1 MPYLVEKKVLEVKT
15 VEEPSYRKIASGKA
29 LYLGIGAAFFT
40 VCIWACWLV
49 VIKLGTQT
57 ALTSYDLALFRFGVP
72 CFVLLPFAWRA
83 RKQILALPLK
93 YLIGITFGAGV
104 PFVFLSSAGM
114 TFAPVSH
121 AGLLLPG
128 TFPLF
133 VSAIAYFFYKE
144 SLSRLRLCGLIGIFS
159 GIVLLLLTSLLV
171 TEGQVWLGDLC
182 LLGGSLCWALY
193 TISLRVAGLPPLAA
207 SGLLSLVSLILLFA
221 LFLFGVV
228 DSGINQV
235 SLDVILKQLL
245 VQSIL
250 VGVIAGFSYGFAINK
265 LGAERTSAVGALTPV
280 LTSLL
285 AIPLLGEIPTLEIVA
300 GLVLVGVGVVFASG
314 ILGAKKSVRE

>member
-1 MPYLVEKKVLEVKT
+1 MSYLVGEKV
-15 VEEPSYRKIASGKA
+15 VEAKAIEAPSYRTIASGKA

-72 CFVLLPFAWRA
+72 CFVLLPFAWQA
-83 RKQILALPLK
+83 RKQILAVPLK
-93 YLIGITFGAGV
+93 YLLGITFGAGV
-104 PFVFLSSAGM
+104 PFVFLSSIGM
-114 TFAPVSH
+114 TLAPVSH

-144 SLSRLRLCGLIGIFS
+144 SLSCSRLFGLIGIFA

-171 TEGQVWLGDLC
+171 TEGQVWLGDLF
-182 LLGGSLCWALY
+182 LLGGSLCWAFY

-285 AIPLLGEIPTLEIVA
+285 AIPLLGEALTLEIVV
-300 GLVLVGVGVVFASG
+300 GLVLVGLGVVFASG
-314 ILGAKKSVRE
+314 ILQSKK

>member
-1 MPYLVEKKVLEVKT
+1 MSYLVEKKTLEAKII
-15 VEEPSYRKIASGKA
+15 EEPSYRTIASGKA
-29 LYLGIGAAFFT
+29 LYLGIGAAVFT

-49 VIKLGTQT
+49 TIKLGTQT
-57 ALTSYDLALFRFGVP
+57 ALTSYDLALLRFGVP
-72 CFVLLPFAWRA
+72 CFLLLPFAWQA
-83 RKQILALPLK
+83 RKKIAVLPLR
-93 YLIGITFGAGV
+93 YLIGITCGAGV
-104 PFVFLSSAGM
+104 PFVFLGSTGM

-133 VSAIAYFFYKE
+133 VTAIAYFVYRE
-144 SLSRLRLCGLIGIFS
+144 PLNRLRLFGLIGIFS

-171 TEGQVWLGDLC
+171 SEGQVWLGDLC
-182 LLGGSLCWALY
+182 LLGASLCWALY

-221 LFLFGVV
+221 LFLLGMV
-228 DSGINQV
+228 DSEISQV
-235 SLDVILKQLL
+235 SLDVIIKQVF

-250 VGVIAGFSYGFAINK
+250 VGVVAGFSYGFAINQ
-265 LGAERTSAVGALTPV
+265 LGAERTSAVGAFTPV

-285 AIPLLGEIPTLEIVA
+285 AIPLLGEIPTLDVVA
-300 GLVLVGVGVVFASG
+300 GLILVGVGVVFASG
-314 ILGAKKSVRE
+314 IIRSKKDS